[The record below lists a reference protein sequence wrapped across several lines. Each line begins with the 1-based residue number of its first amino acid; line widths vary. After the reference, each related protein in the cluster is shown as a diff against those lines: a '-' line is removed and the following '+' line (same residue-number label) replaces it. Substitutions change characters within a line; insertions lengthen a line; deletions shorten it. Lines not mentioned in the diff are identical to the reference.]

1 MNIKLLNRLGVTGL
15 LLVFLALV
23 IAILVDTTNNS
34 TSVMAEQQVP
44 QGDPLQGRQAIQK
57 YGCGSCH
64 VIPGINGAQGEV
76 GPRLSYIS
84 ERSFLAGEL
93 PNTPD
98 NLIMWIQHP
107 QKVKPGTA
115 MPEMGVTDN
124 DARNIAAYLYSLP

>member
-1 MNIKLLNRLGVTGL
+1 MSNELVNRLGMSGL
-15 LLVFLALV
+15 LLIFLALA
-23 IAILVDTTNNS
+23 IALLVDTTKNT
-34 TSVMAEQQVP
+34 TSAMAQQQVA
-44 QGDPLQGRQAIQK
+44 QGDPLQAPQAIQK

-64 VIPGINGAQGEV
+64 VIPGINGAEGAV
-76 GPRLSYIS
+76 GPRLTHIS

-115 MPEMGVTDN
+115 MPEMGVSDQ